1 LDLLVNGCVFSQ
13 TTEFSLDG
21 DTAWVVGSGLDGVE
35 GCAALRVGVVVVVV
49 EVAGA
54 MVEPATCSDHQP
66 RWVEGVYEVGECEFR
81 ILTISDL
88 APAFVV
94 DDPGDDAGVAAVL
107 ADEQL
112 ELALEFLLLFGIWEN
127 GLDSTVIECAAL

>member
-1 LDLLVNGCVFSQ
+1 M
-13 TTEFSLDG
+13 
-21 DTAWVVGSGLDGVE
+21 GSGLDGVE
-35 GCAALRVGVVVVVV
+35 GCAALGVGVVVVVV

-54 MVEPATCSDHQP
+54 MVKPATGGDHQP
-66 RWVEGVYEVGECEFR
+66 RWVEGVYEVSECEFG
-81 ILTISDL
+81 ILTVGDL

-112 ELALEFLLLFGIWEN
+112 ELALEFLLLLGVGEN
-127 GLDSTVIECAAL
+127 GLDGAVIECAAL